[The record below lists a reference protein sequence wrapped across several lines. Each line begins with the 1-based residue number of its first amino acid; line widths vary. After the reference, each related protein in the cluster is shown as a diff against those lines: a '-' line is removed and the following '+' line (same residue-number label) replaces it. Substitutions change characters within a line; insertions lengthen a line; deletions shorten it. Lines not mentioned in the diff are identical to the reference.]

1 MFYQYLLIALIAF
14 FCESID
20 SSLGMGYGT
29 ILTPVLLFLGF
40 DPLEV
45 VPLVLF
51 SEFLTGISSA
61 LMHHRR
67 GNVNL
72 SKGSRELKVAV
83 ILAGCGIFG
92 TISAAFLALNVFST
106 TFIKGYI
113 AILLLIIGTGT
124 FLTTRHRQIFSW
136 KKIFILGTIASFNK
150 GLSGGGYGP
159 LVTGG
164 QILAG
169 LKGKNAIGITSLA
182 EGLTCLIGVIAY
194 SLLNSS
200 QINWY
205 LGIAI
210 LTGALLSI
218 PISVNIVK
226 ILKEKTIKRIISIS
240 LLTLGIVTLYQ
251 TFNLWQNFTGIMIS
265 ILIILI
271 IIIFLWQTG
280 RAKKSINSVQ
290 EN

>member
-14 FCESID
+14 FCETID

-51 SEFLTGISSA
+51 SEFITGISSA
-61 LMHHRR
+61 FMHHRR

-83 ILAGCGIFG
+83 ILAGCGILG

-113 AILLLIIGTGT
+113 AILLLSIGTGT

-136 KKIFILGTIASFNK
+136 KKIFILGSIASFNK

-182 EGLTCLIGVIAY
+182 EGLTCLVGVMAY

-226 ILKEKTIKRIISIS
+226 ILKENTIKRIISIS
-240 LLTLGIVTLYQ
+240 LLTLGILTLYQ
-251 TFNLWQNFTGIMIS
+251 TFNLWQNLSGIMLS